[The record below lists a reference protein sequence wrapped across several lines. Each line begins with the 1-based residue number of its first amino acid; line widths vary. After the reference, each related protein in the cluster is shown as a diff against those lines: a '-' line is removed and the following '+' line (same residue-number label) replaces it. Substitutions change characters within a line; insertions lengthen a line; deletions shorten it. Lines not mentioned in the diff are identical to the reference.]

1 MLVFIIRRLGWAV
14 MLVFVITIIT
24 FVIFFLVPN
33 NAATLRF
40 GRGALAR
47 SLQTQFS
54 LQGSVPEQYAK
65 FLTHIVSG
73 DFGRSTRTSDSAS
86 NVISTALPVTA
97 SLVIGGA
104 MMWLL
109 VAAPPGLPSGRR
121 PRPVLDRGPRVFVL
135 IRVSAPPAP

>member
-86 NVISTALPVTA
+86 NVISTALPGTA
-97 SLVIGGA
+97 SLGIGGPEIGEGTA
-104 MMWLL
+104 RPDW
-109 VAAPPGLPSGRR
+109 PPH
-121 PRPVLDRGPRVFVL
+121 GP
-135 IRVSAPPAP
+135 